1 MVFVSPVNLYLQ
13 RLLSFLATRY
23 TEKYRIGNGSIGAWN
38 FKRQPHK
45 MVKHTQTIRRQQLR
59 KCLSA
64 FDHFVWLALIK
75 GLIKPYM
82 YNVEK

>member
-1 MVFVSPVNLYLQ
+1 MVVVSPVNLYLQ
-13 RLLSFLATRY
+13 RLLSFLATRS
-23 TEKYRIGNGSIGAWN
+23 TEKYRLGNGSIGAWN
-38 FKRQPHK
+38 FKRQPYK

-75 GLIKPYM
+75 RLIKP
-82 YNVEK
+82 